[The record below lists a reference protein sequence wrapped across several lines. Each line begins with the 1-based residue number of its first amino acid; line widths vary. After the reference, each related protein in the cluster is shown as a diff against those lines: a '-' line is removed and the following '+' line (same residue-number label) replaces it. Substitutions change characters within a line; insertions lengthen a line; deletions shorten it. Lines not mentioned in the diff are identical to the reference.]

1 MSFFNPNSQD
11 IEQASNIT
19 ADFIYGLENLPKEVR
34 HILAEIQLRET
45 RTADLQRDI
54 EKEYAKYLKLTLRP
68 PQGDSSAKAAALV
81 PKIMGNYA
89 EVHRLCDEKCAL
101 SQRLVDLLDSKRRH
115 LDADL
120 ALVRKLAGEE
130 PEPLPA
136 FGVAVKREPDVGLS
150 GVNAAQQISDS
161 IRSAMA
167 GTPVAD
173 AGLPPVEAVASSGSH
188 KRRKTATRAEHKRS
202 ASPAASATP
211 PPQRSRA
218 RKSQLAQE
226 IEEPPVEE
234 PMAMEVD
241 EAEAEDDKLYCFCH
255 DWLRQRGGLS
265 LRMVPHDL
273 HRVEDRSEDV
283 VLPGLREEEEA
294 QEASGG
300 YRRGVLRRLN

>member
-19 ADFIYGLENLPKEVR
+19 ADFIYAGLENLPKEVR
-34 HILAEIQLRET
+34 HILAEIQHRET
-45 RTADLQRDI
+45 RATDLQRDI

-81 PKIMGNYA
+81 PKIMGHYA

-101 SQRLVDLLDSKRRH
+101 AQRLADLLDSKRRH

-120 ALVRKLAGEE
+120 ALVRRLAGEE
-130 PEPLPA
+130 AEPPA
-136 FGVAVKREPDVGLS
+136 AAFAVKREPDAGGLS
-150 GVNAAQQISDS
+150 GANAAQQISDS

-173 AGLPPVEAVASSGSH
+173 AALPGEAVAVSVSH

-226 IEEPPVEE
+226 IEEPPVPE
-234 PMAMEVD
+234 PVEMEVD
-241 EAEAEDDKLYCFCH
+241 EAEAEDDKLYCFCRQPSH
-255 DWLRQRGGLS
+255 GEVNDWLRQRRGLS
-265 LRMVPHDL
+265 LRMVPYDL
-273 HRVEDRSEDV
+273 YRVEDGAKDV
-283 VLPGLREEEEA
+283 VL
-294 QEASGG
+294 S
-300 YRRGVLRRLN
+300 

>member
-241 EAEAEDDKLYCFCH
+241 EAEAEDDKLYCFC
-255 DWLRQRGGLS
+255 RQPSHGEMIGCDNEEDCPFEWFHMTCIGLKTAPKTWYCPDCEKK
-265 LRMVPHDL
+265 RK
-273 HRVEDRSEDV
+273 HR
-283 VLPGLREEEEA
+283 
-294 QEASGG
+294 
-300 YRRGVLRRLN
+300 RR

>member
-1 MSFFNPNSQD
+1 MSLAHP
-11 IEQASNIT
+11 
-19 ADFIYGLENLPKEVR
+19 ADTSP
-34 HILAEIQLRET
+34 
-45 RTADLQRDI
+45 DLQRDI

-136 FGVAVKREPDVGLS
+136 LGVAVKREPDVGLS

-188 KRRKTATRAEHKRS
+188 KRELRLLARDWWRFPRGVADVS
-202 ASPAASATP
+202 
-211 PPQRSRA
+211 SRA
-218 RKSQLAQE
+218 QDGDEGGAQALC
-226 IEEPPVEE
+226 V
-234 PMAMEVD
+234 A
-241 EAEAEDDKLYCFCH
+241 C
-255 DWLRQRGGLS
+255 
-265 LRMVPHDL
+265 
-273 HRVEDRSEDV
+273 
-283 VLPGLREEEEA
+283 RECDAAATAFEGA
-294 QEASGG
+294 QVAARAGD
-300 YRRGVLRRLN
+300 